1 MAFRVRGGVK
11 DKLIQSLI
19 EQMKKLRSQEAKVF
33 SSRGNINGRVRL
45 LILAWD
51 SITLFVFAGEE
62 FLPKLLG
69 VLGTP
74 MLS

>member
-1 MAFRVRGGVK
+1 
-11 DKLIQSLI
+11 
-19 EQMKKLRSQEAKVF
+19 MKKLRSQEAKVF